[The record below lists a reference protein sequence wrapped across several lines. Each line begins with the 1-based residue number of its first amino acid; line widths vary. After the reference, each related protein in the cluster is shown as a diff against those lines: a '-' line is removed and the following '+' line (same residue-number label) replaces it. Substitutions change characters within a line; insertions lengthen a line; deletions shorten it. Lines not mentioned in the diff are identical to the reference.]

1 MTLAQSELSSS
12 LAEAYRSACLAELE
26 ALKPGNVHVFADGH
40 GMVVQDFLRSAEASA
55 VVIAQPGLTVG
66 ERILQAIDETWKV
79 AGCNTNLGI
88 VLLCAPLLHAILH
101 GTGATLHQRLAGV
114 LDALTVNDAALT
126 YRAILQASPAGLGAS
141 ERHDVHVAPRVT
153 LLEAMQ
159 EARDRDRV
167 ALQYANGYAGIFAGA
182 ARYRDALQRWQRPAW
197 ATTVVF
203 LGFLAG
209 FEDTHL
215 LRKFGHEIANEV
227 REHAKLHQA
236 ALLSQEN
243 PKTYQRALLDFDREL
258 KARGLNPGTS
268 ADLTVASLLT
278 VELENMM
285 TDFASS

>member
-1 MTLAQSELSSS
+1 MTLAQAELSSR
-12 LAEAYRSACLAELE
+12 LAAAYRSACLAELE

-40 GMVVQDFLRSAEASA
+40 GMVVQDFLHSAEASA
-55 VVIAQPGLTVG
+55 AVIAQPDLSIG
-66 ERILQAIDETWKV
+66 ERILRAIEATWAV

-88 VLLCAPLLHAILH
+88 VLLCAPLIHAMLH
-101 GTGATLHQRLAGV
+101 GAGASLSARLASV
-114 LDALTVNDAALT
+114 LHALTVDDAALAF
-126 YRAILQASPAGLGAS
+126 RAILQASPAGLGAS
-141 ERHDVHVAPRVT
+141 ERHDVHAVPQVT

-167 ALQYANGYAGIFAGA
+167 ALQYANNYADIFAGA
-182 ARYRDALQRWQRPAW
+182 ARYRDALQRWRRPAW
-197 ATTVVF
+197 ATTMVF
-203 LGFLAG
+203 LGFLAE

-215 LRKFGHEIANEV
+215 LRKFGHQIANEV

-236 ALLSQEN
+236 TLLAQEN

-258 KARGLNPGTS
+258 KANGLNPGTS
-268 ADLTVASLLT
+268 ADLTVASLLA

>member
-1 MTLAQSELSSS
+1 MTLARSELSNR

-26 ALKPGNVHVFADGH
+26 ALKPGNVHIFADGH

-55 VVIAQPGLTVG
+55 AVIAQPDLTVG
-66 ERILQAIDETWKV
+66 ERILQAIDATWKV

-101 GTGATLHQRLAGV
+101 GSGATLRERLANV
-114 LDALTVNDAALT
+114 LHGLTVEDAALT

-141 ERHDVHVAPRVT
+141 ERHDVHSAPQVT
-153 LLEAMQ
+153 LLDAMR
-159 EARDRDRV
+159 EARDRDQV
-167 ALQYANGYAGIFAGA
+167 AMQYANDYADIFAGA
-182 ARYRDALQRWQRPAW
+182 TRYRDTLQHWQRPAW
-197 ATTVVF
+197 ATTAVF
-203 LGFLAG
+203 LGFLAE

-215 LRKFGHEIANEV
+215 VRKFGHKIANEV

-236 ALLSQEN
+236 VLLAQEN

-258 KARGLNPGTS
+258 KSRGLNPGTS
-268 ADLTVASLLT
+268 ADLTVASLLA
-278 VELENMM
+278 VELENMV